1 MIYRDINNIE
11 KVFNKIDYFSPVLY
25 EDYLL
30 VKNKFKPKYIDWNI
44 RRWSN
49 KRRFRNILL
58 GNSFENNHIEAID
71 LN

>member
-30 VKNKFKPKYIDWNI
+30 VKNKFKNFKPKYIDWNYGT
-44 RRWSN
+44 
-49 KRRFRNILL
+49 L
-58 GNSFENNHIEAID
+58 EDD
-71 LN
+71 LIKEDLEIFY